1 MDKKKS
7 EKSRNTW
14 GQGVVAGS
22 SLSSCV
28 MLPHNVAESLSLS
41 LSVCVYVCG
50 CIDDR
55 VEICS
60 HVTFKFVGKSSQ
72 QSAGNRSEKLREE
85 TPATAAACCL
95 LPFRAF
101 HAFASKQELHDFLV
115 IFRQAASC
123 SAPPLSPSCSSS
135 CLINLECLF
144 NFVCSIAAFFVLICR
159 QKNCSNRFTIFR
171 FFPAGKN
178 PL

>member
-1 MDKKKS
+1 
-7 EKSRNTW
+7 
-14 GQGVVAGS
+14 
-22 SLSSCV
+22 

-144 NFVCSIAAFFVLICR
+144 NFVCSIAAFFCFNLST
-159 QKNCSNRFTIFR
+159 KKLLESFYDFS
-171 FFPAGKN
+171 FFSRREK